1 MIGFIPCKEGMMN
14 KKGESKGVIL
24 AVDDN
29 PEHLDVLFEYLA
41 QAGVTVLLAQ
51 NGESALKTAEDSVPD
66 LILLDVMMP
75 GCSGFEVCRRLK
87 TNETTKDIP
96 VIFMTVLSDTRD
108 KLKGFEVGGV
118 DYITKPFEHKEVL
131 ARVKAHLTIRNL
143 QQELREKNVALEQ
156 YVTLLAERNEQLE
169 EVNASKDRFF
179 SIIAHDLRDPFTGLL
194 GLSQVITEEFERYP
208 PQKIK
213 EMIMTLRGMSETLYA
228 LLDNL
233 LTWSRV
239 QRGMIEYH
247 PQTIDVQ
254 KVVTRN
260 VAIFTSNAEQ
270 KQITL
275 STAIQ
280 EWTTAY
286 ADKKMVDTII
296 RNLLSNALKFTH
308 SGGNIEVSAT
318 QNGNYVTVS
327 VADTGIGIDE
337 KHIPKLFRIDA
348 QYKRIGTANEKGTG
362 LGLILCQ
369 EFVERNG
376 GKIWAESTV
385 EKGTTFRF
393 TLPQERQQ
401 G

>member
-385 EKGTTFRF
+385 NKGTTFRF
-393 TLPQERQQ
+393 TLPQEKQQ